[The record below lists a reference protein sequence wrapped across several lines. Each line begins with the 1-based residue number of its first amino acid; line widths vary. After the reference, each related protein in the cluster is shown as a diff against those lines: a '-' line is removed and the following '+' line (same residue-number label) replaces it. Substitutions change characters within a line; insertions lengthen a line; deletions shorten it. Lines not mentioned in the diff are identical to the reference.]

1 MMHLQVLPQLYHNN
15 IDNIKEIRYFK
26 KLPQNLA
33 DTLHGN
39 KFLIVAVVVTL
50 MVPMDNGTM
59 ALQLT
64 IYLPCSDGKQ
74 NTAVYI

>member
-15 IDNIKEIRYFK
+15 IDNTKDRLDISRN
-26 KLPQNLA
+26 NLA

-39 KFLIVAVVVTL
+39 KYLNVAVVVTL